1 MSNFDAYNLDEQAA
15 ISHLKEQGYVVIEN
29 LLNKDDIAKLSD
41 AVDVIFKRERENP
54 FNPSDITDSEDDQ
67 SLREYLIKSYKI
79 SEDESERLMNR
90 IKHSK
95 KLNHDTPWPLPPEKM
110 NKSFLH
116 VPTLF
121 DYDKSQR
128 IWNLPAKLQQCEKL
142 IEHPILI
149 KLVRAMLDEDC
160 VLSDIS
166 ATSIGP
172 NSGGSGAWHID
183 APLTQMPEP
192 LPEIP
197 LAVQNAWIIDDFTVE
212 NGATHVVPESHLS
225 RKKPGWG
232 YDDIENEIVLSAP
245 AGSLAMWTSHTW
257 HKSGENITNTP
268 RRAIL
273 GYYIRSWIRP
283 WSDFTQVLSPK
294 QAKQYSPTSR
304 YLLGYSAYPP
314 NRG

>member
-15 ISHLKEQGYVVIEN
+15 ITHLKEQGYVVIEN
-29 LLNKDDIAKLSD
+29 LLDPNEIGVLSKAID
-41 AVDVIFKRERENP
+41 RIFKQEREKP
-54 FNPSDITDSEDDQ
+54 FDPSDINDDEDDP
-67 SLREYLIKSYKI
+67 SLREYLLKSYKI

-90 IKHSK
+90 IKHTR
-95 KLNHDTPWPLPPEKM
+95 KLNHDTPWPLQPDKM

-128 IWNLPAKLQQCEKL
+128 IWNLPAKLQQCEQL
-142 IEHPILI
+142 IEHPVLLS
-149 KLVRAMLDEDC
+149 LVRAMLDEDC

-197 LAVQNAWIIDDFTVE
+197 LAVQNAWIIDDFTVD
-212 NGATHVVPESHLS
+212 NGATHVVPKSHLS

-283 WSDFTQVLSPK
+283 WSDFTRVLSPE
-294 QAKQYSPTSR
+294 QAKQYSPTAR

>member
-15 ISHLKEQGYVVIEN
+15 ITHLKEQGYVVIEN
-29 LLNKDDIAKLSD
+29 LLDTNEIGVLSKAID
-41 AVDVIFKRERENP
+41 RIFKQEREKP
-54 FNPSDITDSEDDQ
+54 FNPSDINDDEDDQ
-67 SLREYLIKSYKI
+67 SLREYLINSYKI
-79 SEDESERLMNR
+79 SENESERLMNR
-90 IKHSK
+90 IKHTR
-95 KLNHDTPWPLPPEKM
+95 KLNHDTPWPLPPDKM

-128 IWNLPAKLQQCEKL
+128 IWNLPAKLQQSEKL
-142 IEHPILI
+142 IEHPILLS
-149 KLVRAMLDEDC
+149 LVRAMLDEDC

-172 NSGGSGAWHID
+172 KSGGSGAWHID

-197 LAVQNAWIIDDFTVE
+197 LAVQNAWIIDDFTVD
-212 NGATHVVPESHLS
+212 NGATHVVPKSHLS

-283 WSDFTQVLSPK
+283 WSDFTRVLSPE
-294 QAKQYSPTSR
+294 QAKQYSPTAR

>member
-15 ISHLKEQGYVVIEN
+15 ITHLKEQGYVVIEN
-29 LLNKDDIAKLSD
+29 LLDTNEIRVLSKAID
-41 AVDVIFKRERENP
+41 RIFKQEREKP
-54 FNPSDITDSEDDQ
+54 FDPSDINDDEDDP
-67 SLREYLIKSYKI
+67 SLREYLLKSYKI

-90 IKHSK
+90 IKHTR
-95 KLNHDTPWPLPPEKM
+95 KLNHDTPWPLQPDKM

-128 IWNLPAKLQQCEKL
+128 IWNLPAKLQQSEKL
-142 IEHPILI
+142 IEHPILLS
-149 KLVRAMLDEDC
+149 LVRAMLDEDC

-172 NSGGSGAWHID
+172 KSGGSGAWHID

-197 LAVQNAWIIDDFTVE
+197 LAVQNAWIIDDFTVD
-212 NGATHVVPESHLS
+212 NGATHVVPKSHLS

-232 YDDIENEIVLSAP
+232 YDDIENEIILSAP

-283 WSDFTQVLSPK
+283 WSDFTRVLSPE
-294 QAKQYSPTSR
+294 QAKQYSPTTR

>member
-15 ISHLKEQGYVVIEN
+15 IAHLKEKGYVVIEN
-29 LLNKDDIAKLSD
+29 LLNKDEIGKLSD
-41 AVDVIFKRERENP
+41 AVNIIFKQEREKP
-54 FNPSDITDSEDDQ
+54 FNPSDINDNEDDQ
-67 SLREYLIKSYKI
+67 SLREYLTKSYKI
-79 SEDESERLMNR
+79 SEDEGERLMNR
-90 IKHSK
+90 IKHSR

-128 IWNLPAKLQQCEKL
+128 IWNLPAKLQQCERL
-142 IEHPILI
+142 IEDPILLG
-149 KLVRAMLDEDC
+149 LVRAMLDQDC

>member
-15 ISHLKEQGYVVIEN
+15 ITHLKEQGYVVIEN
-29 LLNKDDIAKLSD
+29 LLDTNEIGALSK
-41 AVDVIFKRERENP
+41 AVDRIFKQERENP
-54 FNPSDITDSEDDQ
+54 FNPSDINDDEDDQ
-67 SLREYLIKSYKI
+67 SLREYLINSYKI
-79 SEDESERLMNR
+79 SENESERLMNR
-90 IKHSK
+90 IKHTR
-95 KLNHDTPWPLPPEKM
+95 KLNHDTPWPLQPDKM

-128 IWNLPAKLQQCEKL
+128 IWNLPAKLQQSEKL
-142 IEHPILI
+142 IEHPILLS
-149 KLVRAMLDEDC
+149 LVRAMLDEDC

-197 LAVQNAWIIDDFTVE
+197 LAVQNAWIIDDFTVD
-212 NGATHVVPESHLS
+212 NGATHVVPKSHLS

-283 WSDFTQVLSPK
+283 WSDFTRVLSPE
-294 QAKQYSPTSR
+294 QAKQYSPTAR

>member
-15 ISHLKEQGYVVIEN
+15 ITHLKEEGYVVIEN
-29 LLNKDDIAKLSD
+29 LLDTNEIGALSK
-41 AVDVIFKRERENP
+41 AVDRIFKQERENP
-54 FNPSDITDSEDDQ
+54 FNPSDINDDEDDQ
-67 SLREYLIKSYKI
+67 SLREYLINSYKI
-79 SEDESERLMNR
+79 SENESERLMNR
-90 IKHSK
+90 IKHTR
-95 KLNHDTPWPLPPEKM
+95 KLTHDTPWPLPPDKM

-128 IWNLPAKLQQCEKL
+128 IWNLPAKLQQSEKL
-142 IEHPILI
+142 IEHPILLS
-149 KLVRAMLDEDC
+149 LVSAMLDEDC

-172 NSGGSGAWHID
+172 KSGGSGAWHID

-197 LAVQNAWIIDDFTVE
+197 LAVQNAWIIDDFTVD
-212 NGATHVVPESHLS
+212 NGATHVVPKSHLS

-283 WSDFTQVLSPK
+283 WSDFTRVLSPE
-294 QAKQYSPTSR
+294 QANQYSPTAR

>member
-1 MSNFDAYNLDEQAA
+1 
-15 ISHLKEQGYVVIEN
+15 
-29 LLNKDDIAKLSD
+29 
-41 AVDVIFKRERENP
+41 
-54 FNPSDITDSEDDQ
+54 
-67 SLREYLIKSYKI
+67 
-79 SEDESERLMNR
+79 
-90 IKHSK
+90 
-95 KLNHDTPWPLPPEKM
+95 
-110 NKSFLH
+110 
-116 VPTLF
+116 
-121 DYDKSQR
+121 
-128 IWNLPAKLQQCEKL
+128 
-142 IEHPILI
+142 
-149 KLVRAMLDEDC
+149 MLDEDC

-172 NSGGSGAWHID
+172 KSGGSGAWHID

-197 LAVQNAWIIDDFTVE
+197 LAVQNAWIIDDFTVD
-212 NGATHVVPESHLS
+212 NGATHVVPKSHLS

-283 WSDFTQVLSPK
+283 WSDFTRVLSPE
-294 QAKQYSPTSR
+294 QAKQYSPTAR

>member
-1 MSNFDAYNLDEQAA
+1 MTNFNADNLDEQAA
-15 ISHLKEQGYVVIEN
+15 INHLKEQGYVVIEN
-29 LLNKDDIAKLSD
+29 LLNKKEIDTLS
-41 AVDVIFKRERENP
+41 AEIELIFKKERSNP
-54 FNPSDITDSEDDQ
+54 FNPSDINDNTDDE
-67 SLREYLIKSYKI
+67 SLREYLTKSYKI
-79 SEDESERLMNR
+79 SEDESTRLMNR
-90 IKHSK
+90 IKHSR

-128 IWNLPAKLQQCEKL
+128 IWNLPSKLQKCERL
-142 IEHPILI
+142 IEDPILLR
-149 KLVRAMLDEDC
+149 LVRAMLDEDC

-166 ATSIGP
+166 GTSIGP
-172 NSGGSGAWHID
+172 HSGGSGAWHID

-192 LPEIP
+192 LPEIA
-197 LAVQNAWIIDDFTVE
+197 LAVQNAWIIDDFTVD
-212 NGATHVVPESHLS
+212 NGATHVVPGSHLS
-225 RKKPGWG
+225 RKKPVWG
-232 YDDIENEIVLSAP
+232 YNDIENEIVLAAP

-257 HKSGENITNTP
+257 HKSGENITDTP

-283 WSDFTQVLSPK
+283 WSDFTRVLSPQ
-294 QAKQYSPTSR
+294 QAKQYSPTTR
-304 YLLGYSAYPP
+304 YLLGYSANPP

>member
-29 LLNKDDIAKLSD
+29 LLNKYDIAKLSD